1 MRARG
6 PVTDATR
13 QGPLIPLQ
21 LGLDDHFQFRC
32 HKGISCFN
40 VCCRSIDITL
50 TPYDIVRLKN
60 RLGLASYEFLVK
72 HAQRFDMDAHGMPGL
87 KLNPKP
93 GTSECQFL
101 TDEGCSVYEDRPTA
115 CRYYALGSASM
126 RKAGAAMEE
135 DFYFVVKESHC
146 RGHEE
151 EAVQTVRDY
160 REDQGVDLYD
170 ALNREWRQLVL
181 KKRSCG
187 PTIGRPSARSLD
199 LFYLCSYDVDGLRE
213 FVKSPGFSEVFAI
226 EPGLIDTLLKDETE
240 LMKFGFRILRQV
252 LFGEQ
257 TIALR
262 KDAAAKR
269 VARRRAASDRAMP
282 EQPASQ

>member
-1 MRARG
+1 MAD
-6 PVTDATR
+6 TEA
-13 QGPLIPLQ
+13 QSPLIPLR
-21 LGLDDHFQFRC
+21 LGLDDRFQFRC

-40 VCCRSIDITL
+40 ACCRSIDITL
-50 TPYDIVRLKN
+50 TPYDILRLKS

-72 HAQRFDMDAHGMPGL
+72 HTQRFDMDAHGVPGV
-87 KLNPKP
+87 KLNPKA

-101 TDEGCSVYEDRPTA
+101 TEEGCSVYEDRPTA

-126 RKAGAAMEE
+126 RKIGATEE
-135 DFYFVVKESHC
+135 EEFYFVVKEDHC

-151 EAVQTVRDY
+151 PVVQTVGEY
-160 REDQGVDLYD
+160 RKDQGVDVYD

-213 FVKSPGFSEVFAI
+213 FIKSPGFGDVFAI
-226 EPGLIDTLLKDETE
+226 EPVLMDTLLEDDTE
-240 LMKFGFRILRQV
+240 LMKFGFRMLKQV

-262 KDAAAKR
+262 DDAVAKR
-269 VARRRAASDRAMP
+269 VARRKRQSDHP
-282 EQPASQ
+282 VTEQPAS